1 MDIPS
6 MLTFL
11 DSLRSDIE
19 AGSLDEMQTYIFS
32 EFFLKYKFFE
42 ALRAKPA
49 GDPSD
54 DQGSSTLSTRDAMK
68 WEMQFSENDL
78 IKFLSLGWFVYFTL
92 STKLHDAVDTVDAVD
107 DVDTVDDVDAV
118 DGVSGPAQMV
128 RRD

>member
-54 DQGSSTLSTRDAMK
+54 DQVSSTLSTRDAMK

-92 STKLHDAVDTVDAVD
+92 NTKLHDVDA
-107 DVDTVDDVDAV
+107 VDTVDDVDAV
-118 DGVSGPAQMV
+118 DDVDGISVPAQMV

>member
-1 MDIPS
+1 

-19 AGSLDEMQTYIFS
+19 SGSLDEVQTYIFS

-42 ALRAKPA
+42 ALRAKPD
-49 GDPSD
+49 GEPSD

-92 STKLHDAVDTVDAVD
+92 NTKLHDVDA
-107 DVDTVDDVDAV
+107 VDTVDDVDAV
-118 DGVSGPAQMV
+118 DDVDGISVPAQMV